1 MEKSERAYKLV
12 LKVKVYQHED
22 ILDILYVGLCLRREK

>member
-1 MEKSERAYKLV
+1 MEKSERAYKVV
-12 LKVKVYQHED
+12 LKAKVFQHKD